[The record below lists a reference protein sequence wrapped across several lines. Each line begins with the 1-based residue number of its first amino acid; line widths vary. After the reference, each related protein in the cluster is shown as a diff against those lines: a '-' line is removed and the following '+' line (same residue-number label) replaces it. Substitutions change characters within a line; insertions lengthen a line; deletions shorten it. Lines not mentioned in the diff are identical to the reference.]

1 MDKTGNT
8 AQQTPLE
15 EAKELRDNW
24 DPEEDTLNL
33 GASGNEGA
41 APKPLTRKDERKPGT
56 GEADIPKTPVA
67 DL

>member
-15 EAKELRDNW
+15 EAKEPRDNW
-24 DPEEDTLNL
+24 ETEEDTLNL
-33 GASGNEGA
+33 GTSGNGGA
-41 APKPLTRKDERKPGT
+41 APKPLTRKDDRKPGT